1 MRILLDTNIIVAGFL
16 SPTGPPGVLLL
27 AWLQGRFRLVT
38 SQAQLDELARVL
50 TYDRIRERI
59 HPVQAREFVEN
70 VEVLGV
76 LVSDLPVLE
85 LSPDPPDN
93 VILATAVAGE
103 AELIVSGDKG
113 HVLELREVEGI
124 PVVTATDA
132 VRHLGLSG

>member
-1 MRILLDTNIIVAGFL
+1 
-16 SPTGPPGVLLL
+16 
-27 AWLQGRFRLVT
+27 
-38 SQAQLDELARVL
+38 
-50 TYDRIRERI
+50 
-59 HPVQAREFVEN
+59 VEN